1 MQLTTNTLKQLAGK
15 VITPS
20 YNRDKLKIRILHL
33 GFGAFHR
40 AHQAVFADLLAAG
53 HGSDWGYCE
62 VNLIGG
68 EQQIAAVKQQDLLY
82 SVCEMN
88 ADHWNGRVVGVVR
101 QALHGAVDGIDRVLD
116 AMAQPDI
123 AIVSLTVTEKGYC
136 YLPSTASIDKD
147 NPLIQHDINHPRQPQ
162 SAPGVIIEALRIR
175 REKGLP
181 PFSVMSC
188 DNMPNNGHVTRNV
201 VIALAKAGDADLASW
216 IEQHVSFPCTM
227 VDRIVPAMTPASQE
241 KITALLGGMTD
252 AAGIACEPFRQ
263 WVIEDNFVA
272 GRPEWEK
279 AGAELVADVLPYE
292 EMKLRMLNGSHSF
305 LAYLGYL
312 AGYQYIDACMEDENY
327 VRAARRL
334 MINEQAPTLHTKGVD
349 LNAYAESLLARY
361 RNTGLKHRTWQI
373 AMDGTLKLPQRM
385 LDSIRVHLL
394 EGTPFPLL
402 ALGVAGWMRYVGGVD
417 DQGNAIDISDPLKD
431 KLARLVKSSADGKER
446 VAALLSLSSVFGDDL
461 PANQL
466 FVKSVGD
473 AYALLQTH
481 GAKQAVSKVAGGND
495 KQ

>member
-1 MQLTTNTLKQLAGK
+1 VQLTTNTLKQLSGRVTIPTYDRA
-15 VITPS
+15 
-20 YNRDKLKIRILHL
+20 RLKCRIVHL
-33 GFGAFHR
+33 GLGAFHR
-40 AHQAVFADLLAAG
+40 AHQAVYADLLAAE

-68 EQQIAAVKQQDLLY
+68 EQQIAALKQQDLLY

-88 ADHWNGRVVGVVR
+88 ADHWNGRVVGVMR
-101 QALHGAVDGIDRVLD
+101 RALHADVDGIEAVLA
-116 AMAQPDI
+116 AMTQPEI

-136 YLPSTASIDKD
+136 YLPSSSSIDKD
-147 NPLIQHDINHPRQPQ
+147 HPLIQHDLQHPRQPR

-181 PFSVMSC
+181 AFSVMSC
-188 DNMPNNGHVTRNV
+188 DNMPNNGRVARNV
-201 VIALAKAGDADLASW
+201 ILALAKASDAGLAQW
-216 IEQHVSFPCTM
+216 IEQHVTFPSTM

-241 KITALLGGMTD
+241 KITGVLGGMID

-312 AGYQYIDACMEDENY
+312 AGYEYIDRCMEDAHY
-327 VRAARRL
+327 ASAARAL
-334 MINEQAPTLHTKGVD
+334 MINEQAPTLHTRHVD
-349 LNAYAESLLARY
+349 LNAYAESLLGRY

-385 LDSIRVHLL
+385 LDSIRIHLTQ
-394 EGTPFPLL
+394 GTGYPLL

-417 DQGNAIDISDPLKD
+417 DQGHAIDISDPLKD
-431 KLARLVKSSADGKER
+431 KLAQLVKGSADGEER
-446 VAALLSLSSVFGDDL
+446 VKALLSLSSVFGDEL
-461 PANQL
+461 PSNPQ
-466 FVKSVGD
+466 FVRSIVE

-481 GAKQAVSKVAGGND
+481 GAKEAVRRVADGL
-495 KQ
+495 KKA